1 MVRPGSERV
10 IAALDVG
17 SSKVCALIALI
28 SPGGETRVLGTG
40 QRACQGVKRGYVA
53 DMEKT
58 ELAIRQAVD
67 QAERNAQINADSAF
81 VSFSAGGL
89 DSDIASVDVDIAG
102 PRIEQADIDLVL
114 SAGTRSLEPGNRPV
128 LHAQPALYTLRS

>member
-1 MVRPGSERV
+1 MRISDCSS
-10 IAALDVG
+10 DVC
-17 SSKVCALIALI
+17 SSDL
-28 SPGGETRVLGTG
+28 GETRVLGTG

-102 PRIEQADIDLVL
+102 HRIEQEIGRAHV
-114 SAGTRSLEPGNRPV
+114 
-128 LHAQPALYTLRS
+128 

>member
-10 IAALDVG
+10 IAALAVG

-28 SPGGETRVLGTG
+28 SPEGETRVLGTG

-58 ELAIRQAVD
+58 ELPIRQAVD
-67 QAERNAQINADSAF
+67 QAERNAPTNADCAL
-81 VSFSAGGL
+81 VSFSPGGL
-89 DSDIASVDVDIAG
+89 ERDHASCEVA
-102 PRIEQADIDLVL
+102 
-114 SAGTRSLEPGNRPV
+114 
-128 LHAQPALYTLRS
+128 

>member
-17 SSKVCALIALI
+17 SSKFCALIALI
-28 SPGGETRVLGTG
+28 SPEGETRVLGTG
-40 QRACQGVKRGYVA
+40 QRACQGVKRGYVT

-67 QAERNAQINADSAF
+67 QAERNAQVNAARAF
-81 VSFSAGGL
+81 VSFSEGGL
-89 DSDIASVDVDIAG
+89 DRDISSGGVDIAG
-102 PRIEQADIDLVL
+102 HRIEQAATHLVL
-114 SAGTRSLEPGNRPV
+114 PRGKSTP
-128 LHAQPALYTLRS
+128 

>member
-17 SSKVCALIALI
+17 SSKFCALIALI
-28 SPGGETRVLGTG
+28 SPEGETRVLGTG

-67 QAERNAQINADSAF
+67 QAERNAQVNADSAF

-89 DSDIASVDVDIAG
+89 DSELAPVDVDIAG
-102 PRIEQADIDLVL
+102 HRTEQADISHV
-114 SAGTRSLEPGNRPV
+114 RSRRKSDG
-128 LHAQPALYTLRS
+128 

>member
-1 MVRPGSERV
+1 MVKPGSERV

-17 SSKVCALIALI
+17 SSKGCALIALI
-28 SPGGETRVLGTG
+28 SPEGETRVLGTG

-67 QAERNAQINADSAF
+67 QAERNAPINADSAF
-81 VSFSAGGL
+81 VRFSAGGL
-89 DSDIASVDVDIAG
+89 ASD
-102 PRIEQADIDLVL
+102 
-114 SAGTRSLEPGNRPV
+114 RSKARRRGNGCVRTGRY
-128 LHAQPALYTLRS
+128 L

>member
-1 MVRPGSERV
+1 MRISDWSS
-10 IAALDVG
+10 DVC
-17 SSKVCALIALI
+17 SSDL
-28 SPGGETRVLGTG
+28 
-40 QRACQGVKRGYVA
+40 GVKRGYVA

-89 DSDIASVDVDIAG
+89 DSDIPSVDVDIAG
-102 PRIEQADIDLVL
+102 HRIAQADIYLVL
-114 SAGTRSLEPGNRPV
+114 SEGKRSLDID
-128 LHAQPALYTLRS
+128 LAQCRARVCKYV

>member
-1 MVRPGSERV
+1 
-10 IAALDVG
+10 
-17 SSKVCALIALI
+17 
-28 SPGGETRVLGTG
+28 
-40 QRACQGVKRGYVA
+40 
-53 DMEKT
+53 MEKT

-102 PRIEQADIDLVL
+102 HRIEQADIDLVL
-114 SAGTRSLEPGNRPV
+114 SEGKRRLDPCNRTV
-128 LHAQPALYTLRS
+128 LHAQPALYKLDRPQGVMNSPGFDLKSGL

>member
-10 IAALDVG
+10 IGALDVG

-28 SPGGETRVLGTG
+28 SPEGETRVLGTG

-89 DSDIASVDVDIAG
+89 DSDIASVD
-102 PRIEQADIDLVL
+102 
-114 SAGTRSLEPGNRPV
+114 RSEEHTSELQSLMRNSYAV
-128 LHAQPALYTLRS
+128 FCL